1 MNFFIKIL
9 HVVIFLLGF
18 LKVGHLR
25 VKLRTGMLFWFCR
38 KNLPSFTLQKNYLVL
53 DASLLYPFKKVN
65 YRFPF
70 SGSVSKVIRSCPRS
84 RQYSRRHR
92 NKHSN
97 MGSMK
102 WRNTQLWQNFMFQN
116 IQWRSF
122 HSSEDIVTGFI
133 KFWKIIISSLY
144 TIESF
149 LFKFGEI
156 CALLIFFP
164 PCAIEVVI
172 FTSRIYTTLP
182 CSIVAIQVVYTSS
195 ISIV

>member
-1 MNFFIKIL
+1 MLSRWFARPSMNFFIKIL

-70 SGSVSKVIRSCPRS
+70 GGSVSKVIRSCPRS

-133 KFWKIIISSLY
+133 KFWKIIISPLY

-149 LFKFGEI
+149 LF
-156 CALLIFFP
+156 
-164 PCAIEVVI
+164 
-172 FTSRIYTTLP
+172 
-182 CSIVAIQVVYTSS
+182 
-195 ISIV
+195 